1 MLAENSVKSGR
12 KSFVELLINPLE
24 EQEQEQGA
32 VDIVEGMMKV
42 SGLRRGGSAI
52 MLFVADDNSTLSME
66 TILLPHFS
74 LSGTWHSQ
82 DSEIGCSIWSTCSI
96 LHYS

>member
-24 EQEQEQGA
+24 EQEAEGA

-42 SGLRRGGSAI
+42 SGLPGLAR
-52 MLFVADDNSTLSME
+52 
-66 TILLPHFS
+66 LLCFLWQTATQHFRW
-74 LSGTWHSQ
+74 G
-82 DSEIGCSIWSTCSI
+82 
-96 LHYS
+96 